1 MCRVRRLQ
9 LQKSPLAKMLA
20 ALLFFLSAS
29 SPALPTQPAHASRSI
44 CDHEFLTPTG
54 LRLARSSSPGSS
66 VYLNQVEAP
75 HLEHSS
81 VLQDGTRFGV
91 SEVVPTTKNTK
102 AKEDTS
108 ASLAAS
114 SSESMPES
122 LLLEGLGSGDRS
134 SDLLGMM
141 SDESF
146 ADRDLVFRDP
156 AVQWEFER
164 FTTEGISP
172 APTKA
177 GAEGAVTR
185 KLRGSANV
193 TPLSSARVSDS
204 LLKVQSSCV
213 KDSRR
218 PICALQGNK
227 LLDAACAGAPQRD
240 NKRIGAQDKQ
250 SVNTSE
256 GTTRARQKSDSKP
269 TATSKKWSTWLSA
282 ANQFVQPPP
291 AATSEVPIPGC
302 ATR

>member
-1 MCRVRRLQ
+1 
-9 LQKSPLAKMLA
+9 
-20 ALLFFLSAS
+20 
-29 SPALPTQPAHASRSI
+29 
-44 CDHEFLTPTG
+44 
-54 LRLARSSSPGSS
+54 
-66 VYLNQVEAP
+66 
-75 HLEHSS
+75 LEHSS
-81 VLQDGTRFGV
+81 VLQEGTRFGV
-91 SEVVPTTKNTK
+91 SEVVPTTKNTQD
-102 AKEDTS
+102 DTS
-108 ASLAAS
+108 ASQAAS

-134 SDLLGMM
+134 SDLLGM

-185 KLRGSANV
+185 KLRGSTNV
-193 TPLSSARVSDS
+193 IPLSSARVSDS

-218 PICALQGNK
+218 PIRALQGNK
-227 LLDAACAGAPQRD
+227 LLDATCAGAPQRD

-250 SVNTSE
+250 SVMNTSA
-256 GTTRARQKSDSKP
+256 GTTRVRPKSEWKP
-269 TATSKKWSTWLSA
+269 TATSEKWSTWLSA

-291 AATSEVPIPGC
+291 AATSEVPIPDF

>member
-1 MCRVRRLQ
+1 
-9 LQKSPLAKMLA
+9 MLA
-20 ALLFFLSAS
+20 LLLLFLSNS
-29 SPALPTQPAHASRSI
+29 LSALPTPPAHASRSS
-44 CDHEFLTPTG
+44 CDQEFLTPPTR
-54 LRLARSSSPGSS
+54 LRLACSSSPGSS

-81 VLQDGTRFGV
+81 VLQEGTRFGV

-102 AKEDTS
+102 DDTS
-108 ASLAAS
+108 ASQGAS

-213 KDSRR
+213 KESRR
-218 PICALQGNK
+218 PICALRGNK
-227 LLDAACAGAPQRD
+227 LLDAACTGEPQRY

-250 SVNTSE
+250 SVMNTSE
-256 GTTRARQKSDSKP
+256 GTKRARQKSDTKP
-269 TATSKKWSTWLSA
+269 TATSQKWTAWLSA
-282 ANQFVQPPP
+282 ANQFVKPPP
-291 AATSEVPIPGC
+291 AATSEVPIPGF
-302 ATR
+302 ATRSRGEAAGDGTC